1 MLLIE
6 VIRGD
11 PINNN
16 PGFSLK
22 ILGLTYSN
30 LEILRLRKWSV
41 IGTPNFNQL
50 VTGPNVVLLNP
61 YKCITKC
68 NGVYDCTLY
77 MLRLSGIR
85 RVERRDRS
93 QLQRSRPTGHRLGRE
108 VAGEPQQE
116 GELLRPP
123 RRH

>member
-1 MLLIE
+1 MLFIE

-16 PGFSLK
+16 PGISLK
-22 ILGLTYSN
+22 ILGLTNSN
-30 LEILRLRKWSV
+30 PKILGLKKVVCDWNHLFQS
-41 IGTPNFNQL
+41 
-50 VTGPNVVLLNP
+50 TGPNLVLLNL
-61 YKCITKC
+61 YKCNTKC

-77 MLRLSGIR
+77 MLQLSGFQ

-93 QLQRSRPTGHRLGRE
+93 QLQRSRPTRHRLGRE
-108 VAGEPQQE
+108 VAAEPQQE